1 MTVTDADPTI
11 QGVEL
16 PPAVGTIHERMVAV
30 MTELPAIGKG
40 RFNEQQR
47 FAYRGHDD
55 VMNALNPLL
64 CKHGVFLVPRVLD
77 RVTAERMTGNNK
89 TMYEVNLHV
98 EFTFW
103 AADGTSLRASTW
115 GEGTDMGDK
124 STNKAMTMA
133 FKNVLAV
140 AFAISTEELSAGDE
154 GSVEE
159 TTRYVQE
166 NRQAAQEGRQPRQS
180 KPREFDVARDLLEGA
195 VRVASLDDANALRLA
210 LRDFDPA
217 QDWPAIEEYV
227 ATHVFERGL
236 DSLTPKQTTEY
247 WTRLANAVVKI
258 GDLAGPGDFPPPSSE
273 QIAEGF
279 AYGFNGVVL
288 ALSGPVTPSQDELDA
303 EAAAAAA
310 ADTGGQDA

>member
-1 MTVTDADPTI
+1 MSDTTVEAI
-11 QGVEL
+11 EL
-16 PPAVGTIHERMVAV
+16 PPAVGSIHERMVAV

-64 CKHGVFLVPRVLD
+64 CKHGVFLVPHVLE
-77 RVTAERMTGNNK
+77 RVTAERVAGSGK

-103 AADGTSLRASTW
+103 AADGTKLRASTW

-166 NRQAAQEGRQPRQS
+166 NRQAQEGRQQS

-195 VRVASLDDANALRLA
+195 IKVASLDDANALRLA

-227 ATHVFERGL
+227 ANHVFERGL
-236 DSLTPKQTTEY
+236 NSLTPKQTTEY
-247 WTRLANAVVKI
+247 WTRLANTVVKI
-258 GDLAGPGDFPPPSSE
+258 GDLAGPGDFPPPSPE

-303 EAAAAAA
+303 EAVEAAA
-310 ADTGGQDA
+310 ADTGGQDDA